1 MAKMLGGY
9 IYIVDD
15 DEAVRTSLLELFE
28 ANGYASRIFSSA
40 QEFLAAAPS
49 LRPGC
54 LFADIRMPGMDGLE
68 MQQRLI
74 ERGLP
79 FPFIVIT
86 GHGDVSLAVRAMK
99 AGALDFIEKPFAAD
113 TILDKAKSGLNWL
126 SAPRRVDEL
135 TATATARL
143 KMLSPREREVLEAL
157 LIGLSNKSI
166 AYELGI
172 SPRTVEIHRARVME
186 KMGVHSLSELVR
198 MGLAAGLQPRFG
210 TG

>member
-1 MAKMLGGY
+1 MAKMLGGH